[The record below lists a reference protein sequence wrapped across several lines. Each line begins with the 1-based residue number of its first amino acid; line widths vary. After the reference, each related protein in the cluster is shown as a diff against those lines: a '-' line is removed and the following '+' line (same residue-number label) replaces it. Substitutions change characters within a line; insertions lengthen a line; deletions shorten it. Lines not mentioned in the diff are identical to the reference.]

1 MLSSSIT
8 DPRALARELAGRQA
22 FVLFALVFCVAA
34 VVNAWVHA
42 GGPWVQRLPAVA
54 YAAAAIAC
62 VLATRMP
69 DHLAG
74 RALTAVSVLGVM
86 LVGATAVIYGWG
98 LNGPGIGFFAIVT
111 LVFAAFFSLRSGV
124 AMALL
129 CITVL
134 GALGWAEH
142 QGWIIG
148 PAALGDTLVLR
159 RWITLSLLVASGL
172 GTWLKQDLLSFG
184 MQYGAANLLRQD
196 VRSDLE
202 DGRTWRPSRPR
213 LENLGYDVGA
223 NG

>member
-1 MLSSSIT
+1 MLSSPIT
-8 DPRALARELAGRQA
+8 DPRALARELAVRHA

-34 VVNAWVHA
+34 VVNGWVHLD
-42 GGPWVQRLPAVA
+42 GPWIQRLPAVG

-62 VLATRMP
+62 VLATRTP

-74 RALTAVSVLGVM
+74 RVLLAVSVLGVT

-98 LNGPGIGFFAIVT
+98 LNGPGVGFFAIVT
-111 LVFAAFFSLRSGV
+111 LIFAAFFSLRSGV

-129 CITVL
+129 CIALL

-142 QGWIIG
+142 RHWIAG

-172 GTWLKQDLLSFG
+172 GTGLLTVRVIGHWLDTAREREARFLTLLG
-184 MQYGAANLLRQD
+184 IATD
-196 VRSDLE
+196 C
-202 DGRTWRPSRPR
+202 
-213 LENLGYDVGA
+213 
-223 NG
+223 